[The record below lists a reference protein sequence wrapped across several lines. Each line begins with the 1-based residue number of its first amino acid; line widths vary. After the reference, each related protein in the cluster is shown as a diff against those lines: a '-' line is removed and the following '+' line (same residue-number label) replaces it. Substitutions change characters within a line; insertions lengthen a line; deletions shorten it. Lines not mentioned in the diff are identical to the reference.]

1 VWESGPGEDLSA
13 LGLRTQFAGAAAA
26 VGAMLLAAAP
36 AAQAISFAQ
45 EGPMIGV
52 GDAPDSLVAA
62 DLNGD
67 GYPDLAVANGTS
79 SNVYILL
86 RQPGGGFAYE
96 GLPISVGAGAGPSE
110 MTAADFNGDGAL
122 DLAVS
127 NFVAANVVIL
137 LRNGTNSGYVQEAGS
152 PIALGDQ
159 TSAIAAGDFNGD
171 TRQDLAVARW
181 NAADVRILLR
191 QAGGGFAAEAGSPAT
206 GTNPRSVAVGDFDGD
221 TRPDLAT
228 TNNGAA
234 TVSVL
239 LRQAGGGFA
248 AEAGSPIPVGA
259 SPQAIRSADLDGDG
273 RPDLALSNYTPS
285 TETILLRQA
294 GGGFAQESFS
304 PITVDTGPVGVSP
317 GDLDNDGLTDLVV
330 SHQAADS
337 ALVLRRRAAGSFTFD
352 PPDPIAAG
360 DGASVAG
367 IADFDSDGRRDF
379 AVANQFVNGV
389 SVFLNTTPAP
399 DLGSAPPPPPGV
411 PPDPVTGQL
420 PPPTTAKTV
429 NADKVSGTV
438 LVKVPGSNR
447 FVPLG
452 EDERQIPMKSVVDA
466 RKGRVEI
473 ETAAGTAVRP
483 TQQAVFYDG
492 VFQLLQERKAR
503 DAIVEA
509 RLVGALENCPKRKG
523 EASAAARSGRRLWG
537 KGRGRFRSRGRRS
550 STTVRGTTWLVEDR
564 CDGTTLNRVTE
575 GKVLVRDFTLKED
588 ISLKAP
594 GSYVA
599 RPRAR
604 KR

>member
-1 VWESGPGEDLSA
+1 
-13 LGLRTQFAGAAAA
+13 
-26 VGAMLLAAAP
+26 
-36 AAQAISFAQ
+36 
-45 EGPMIGV
+45 
-52 GDAPDSLVAA
+52 
-62 DLNGD
+62 
-67 GYPDLAVANGTS
+67 
-79 SNVYILL
+79 
-86 RQPGGGFAYE
+86 
-96 GLPISVGAGAGPSE
+96 
-110 MTAADFNGDGAL
+110 
-122 DLAVS
+122 
-127 NFVAANVVIL
+127 
-137 LRNGTNSGYVQEAGS
+137 
-152 PIALGDQ
+152 
-159 TSAIAAGDFNGD
+159 
-171 TRQDLAVARW
+171 
-181 NAADVRILLR
+181 
-191 QAGGGFAAEAGSPAT
+191 
-206 GTNPRSVAVGDFDGD
+206 
-221 TRPDLAT
+221 
-228 TNNGAA
+228 
-234 TVSVL
+234 
-239 LRQAGGGFA
+239 
-248 AEAGSPIPVGA
+248 
-259 SPQAIRSADLDGDG
+259 
-273 RPDLALSNYTPS
+273 
-285 TETILLRQA
+285 
-294 GGGFAQESFS
+294 
-304 PITVDTGPVGVSP
+304 VSP

-337 ALVLRRRAAGSFTFD
+337 VLVLRRRAAGSFTFD
-352 PPDPIAAG
+352 PASPIAAD

-367 IADFDSDGRRDF
+367 IADFNNDGRRDF
-379 AVANQFVNGV
+379 AVANQFRDSV

-411 PPDPVTGQL
+411 PPDPVTGAL
-420 PPPTTAKTV
+420 PPPVTAKTV
-429 NADKVSGTV
+429 NADTVSGTV

-452 EDERQIPMKSVVDA
+452 DQERQIPMKSVVDA

-523 EASAAARSGRRLWG
+523 KASAAARSGRRLWG

-575 GKVLVRDFTLKED
+575 GKVLVRDFTLKKD
-588 ISLKAP
+588 ISLKSP